1 MLHARRARSY
11 YGVFPYFMAQSI
23 YDTAASLAVPVVFG
37 TIVYFMAGLKVT
49 AEACV
54 LLFFWLTVT
63 IYFHV
68 MRAFVPTQQQRQQVQ
83 C

>member
-37 TIVYFMAGLKVT
+37 TILYFMAGLKVT

-54 LLFFWLTVT
+54 LFFWLTVT